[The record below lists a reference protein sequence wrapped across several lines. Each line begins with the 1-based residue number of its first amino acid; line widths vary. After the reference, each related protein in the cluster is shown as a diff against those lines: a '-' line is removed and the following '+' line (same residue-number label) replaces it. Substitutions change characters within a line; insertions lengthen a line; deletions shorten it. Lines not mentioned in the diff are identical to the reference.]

1 MRWDCHVVRQAFFC
15 VLLKSRQ
22 GDEREELD
30 CLTLSFFDVIIRLE
44 FNLFVISD
52 KLEWSPEPHLQ
63 KFLRFHEMIS
73 SIDE

>member
-1 MRWDCHVVRQAFFC
+1 MRQAFFC

-22 GDEREELD
+22 RDEREELD
-30 CLTLSFFDVIIRLE
+30 CLTLLFFDVIIRLE

-52 KLEWSPEPHLQ
+52 KLKWSRESHLQ
-63 KFLRFHEMIS
+63 KFLRFREMIS